1 MSKVVPTP
9 VVPPVTTMKQVL
21 QWTPEQCADAMRAL
35 TSMPG
40 WTLLVAI
47 LGTQE
52 IATAQKE
59 LESGAHKS
67 LAEVANLQYKITV
80 ARQLLS
86 LPEAIIRDGSIRRL
100 AEAVQQDNELDPY
113 ERIQDEIDPSV

>member
-1 MSKVVPTP
+1 MATVIPTP
-9 VVPPVTTMKQVL
+9 VSVTMKEVL
-21 QWTPEQCADAMRAL
+21 QWTPEQCAAAMQTL
-35 TSMPG
+35 VSTPG

-52 IATAQKE
+52 IATAQKA
-59 LESGAHKS
+59 LESGEHKS

-86 LPEAIIRDGSIRRL
+86 LPEAIIRDGSVRRL
-100 AEAVQQDNELDPY
+100 AEAIQQDNDLDPY
-113 ERIQDEIDPSV
+113 EKIQDEIEPGV